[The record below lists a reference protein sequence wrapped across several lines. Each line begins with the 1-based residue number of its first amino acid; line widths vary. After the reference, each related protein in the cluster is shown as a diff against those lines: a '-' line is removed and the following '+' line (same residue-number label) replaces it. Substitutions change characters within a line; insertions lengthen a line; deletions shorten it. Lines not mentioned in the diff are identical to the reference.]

1 MSPPEDPL
9 NDARFARLLEQLRG
23 QAAPAPA
30 ADFTERVLAAV
41 ERAGPRRGR
50 RFGLLLR
57 AAAVL
62 ALLGG
67 AGWFARAPRRA
78 RVAGDLSPIEILMA
92 AQRPDGG
99 WAADAR
105 NLRPRYDTGVTA
117 LVLLALLQA
126 EAEPSAGARAEA
138 VRAGTDHLLRQQG
151 PDGRFGADFSGSE
164 FSHYLATM
172 ALQAAC
178 RLPDAPDAWRV
189 AAEHARVRL
198 PSGMQMA
205 RLNHHLANSETFPE
219 RWAEAGGT
227 HARHAIQLLRR

>member
-1 MSPPEDPL
+1 MKSPDDPL
-9 NDARFARLLEQLRG
+9 HDVRFARLVDQMRG
-23 QAAPAPA
+23 QAAPEPS
-30 ADFTERVLAAV
+30 ADFTERVLAV
-41 ERAGPRRGR
+41 VDRAGPRRVR
-50 RFGLLLR
+50 RYAWLLR

-67 AGWFARAPRRA
+67 AGWFARAPQQA
-78 RVAGDLSPIEILMA
+78 RVAGNVSPIEILMA

-99 WAADAR
+99 WAADAQ

-126 EAEPSAGARAEA
+126 DAAPRADARAQA
-138 VRAGTDHLLRQQG
+138 VRAGMEHLLRQQG
-151 PDGRFGADFSGSE
+151 PDGRFGADFSGLE
-164 FSHYLATM
+164 FNHYLATQ

-178 RLPDAPDAWRV
+178 RWPDAPDEWRV
-189 AAEHARVRL
+189 AAERARVRL

-205 RLNHHLANSETFPE
+205 RLNHHLANSGTFPE

-227 HARHAIQLLRR
+227 HAQQAIQLLRR